1 VKSDDYDLE
10 QAKMY
15 LNRYGG
21 KAKLIRV
28 VRKNNRIIDIHFQF
42 ENVCTIQSILLNQ
55 LEWCENDKTRIA

>member
-1 VKSDDYDLE
+1 MKSDDYDLE

>member
-1 VKSDDYDLE
+1 MKSDDYDLE

-21 KAKLIRV
+21 KAKLIRA

-42 ENVCTIQSILLNQ
+42 ENVCAIQSILLNQ